1 MVIDAKLT
9 EGYVV
14 LCDERSEMHSFL
26 IGSLG
31 LSVECPHCGSTA
43 LATELATDF
52 YLSDE
57 DAA

>member
-9 EGYVV
+9 EGYVI

-26 IGSLG
+26 IESLG

-43 LATELATDF
+43 LATDLATEF
-52 YLSDE
+52 YLPDE
-57 DAA
+57 AAA